1 MQNSKFKSNNLWLC
15 RSPSQ
20 LQLAA
25 LALLIVK
32 AKGSGQGYRGL
43 DVNTMLF
50 HRILPIFRF
59 KFVFYCYI
67 SLNLIVYQLK
77 CI

>member
-1 MQNSKFKSNNLWLC
+1 MQSSKFKSNNYCWG

-32 AKGSGQGYRGL
+32 AKGSGQGYCGL

-50 HRILPIFRF
+50 HRLLPIFRF

-67 SLNLIVYQLK
+67 SLSLIVYQLK